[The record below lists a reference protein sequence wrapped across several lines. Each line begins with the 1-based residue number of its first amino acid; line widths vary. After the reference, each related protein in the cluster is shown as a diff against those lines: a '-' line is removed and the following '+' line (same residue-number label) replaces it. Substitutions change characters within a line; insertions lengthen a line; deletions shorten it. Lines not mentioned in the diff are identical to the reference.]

1 MSPEYTTNGMQ
12 QYPIL
17 GGAGGY
23 VPALFG
29 HIKDRLDKL
38 EGLFNSTG
46 NIVKQ
51 YGKKEDLPETGE
63 LNTLYFILNTGNI
76 FFWNGDKYQST
87 GGTFEFGDQ
96 KGQAFPGPR
105 GLAVENKVREI
116 EGKIPEF
123 TEEQQAALNS
133 GINADLVAKIG
144 TVAGD
149 WQPKLTDAQMNAVNS
164 GVTTTTVST
173 VSSLDTRVTL
183 LERGSSSGGGGGGG
197 SNPDVTGLTNRMTTA
212 EGKIA
217 NLETTVNN
225 AQDVLESGLT
235 KRSLEDINR
244 RLAIAASNQNMIV
257 EVKSNVRTIEE
268 KLPTMQE
275 TIDRNSVSVDGLYDS
290 VDSLTTKINEVPNT
304 VNDTVKKEVAESLKT
319 IQGSIDSLDA
329 AVGDP
334 DGSSGSLTFRIGQL
348 ENQTKNIFTPTTD
361 QLNAMNSGI
370 TVEGLG
376 EIKTQIEGIFTPT
389 TNQLD
394 AMNSGITG
402 TLVAK
407 IDAKIDDVKPTD
419 SVLSATSENPVQN
432 KVVKAELDKK
442 ANKDDIPSGVA
453 VDSALSATSENP
465 VQNKVVKAELDKK
478 ANKDDIPSGVAVDSA
493 LSATSENPVQNKVVK
508 AELDKKYVSP
518 GFDKI
523 PKTGSSKLVTSG
535 AVATYVDDM
544 SMALE
549 DIAKVYPYYAGTP
562 VEFPVESTTAESATF
577 TLKVYNHR
585 HNIPVFDTHNGT
597 SALDLTNYVKAGG
610 TVKFKIKVY
619 QDPPNESTAIETI
632 DFTIGFLKISMPTYN
647 LAFTGLYDSKGT
659 TKIRDIVSAN
669 TEATGTLKGDSSYGT
684 FLVFSDIANQ
694 MSISG
699 QGSYTP
705 IPFTLVNKFD
715 VTLIGSE

>member
-164 GVTTTTVST
+164 GINADLVAKIGTVAGDWQPKLTDAQMNAVNSGVTTTTVST

-183 LERGSSSGGGGGGG
+183 LERGSSSGGGGG

-432 KVVKAELDKK
+432 KVIKAELDKK
-442 ANKDDIPSGVA
+442 ANKDDI
-453 VDSALSATSENP
+453 L
-465 VQNKVVKAELDKK
+465 
-478 ANKDDIPSGVAVDSA
+478 SGVAVDSA

-518 GFDKI
+518 GFDET
-523 PKTGSSKLVTSG
+523 PTAGSSKLVTSG

-544 SMALE
+544 AMYLE
-549 DIAKVYPYYAGTP
+549 DTAKVYPYYAGTP
-562 VEFPVESTTAESATF
+562 VEFPVESTTAESATI
-577 TLKVYNHR
+577 TLKVYNHS

-632 DFTIGFLKISMPTYN
+632 DFTIGFMKAPSPAYN